1 MDHDAA
7 RLTKTGCLTAHF
19 WVTPE
24 GKVTN
29 IHMIG
34 EAGGKQDLAD
44 ATASAITAAVIS
56 PIPKELSAA
65 LPKKGLEV
73 EYKFDL
79 Y

>member
-7 RLTKTGCLTAHF
+7 KITHTSHLTVHF

-24 GKVTN
+24 GKITD

-34 EAGGKQDLAD
+34 EAGGKQDIAD

-56 PIPKELSAA
+56 PIPKELLAA
-65 LPKKGLEV
+65 LPKKGLEL